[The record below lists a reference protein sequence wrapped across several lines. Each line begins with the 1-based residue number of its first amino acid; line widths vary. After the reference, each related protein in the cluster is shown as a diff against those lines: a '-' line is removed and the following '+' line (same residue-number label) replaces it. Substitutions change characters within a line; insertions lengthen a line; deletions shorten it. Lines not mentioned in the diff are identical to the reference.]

1 MGTTKNSKKWESNA
15 TSTLPSV
22 AKLPAE
28 SSLTSTTTLSPKPL
42 KTSEPCA
49 PVKKASATPAP
60 VSTES
65 SQTSCAKA
73 ATLPD
78 TTALAASLF
87 TAKNSLTKTL
97 LRSTLSQVCFLWLI
111 VDPTLMVRSFLSQLW
126 FVRGWTESIAFL
138 EKLLKAW
145 MLFESAKLRVH
156 RVVLRGHRLRLL
168 LLVSCKL
175 FCFVS

>member
-1 MGTTKNSKKWESNA
+1 MGTTKNSKKWEANA
-15 TSTLPSV
+15 TSTLPSA

-28 SSLTSTTTLSPKPL
+28 WSSTSTTTSFPKPL

-49 PVKKASATPAP
+49 PAKKASATLAP

-65 SQTSCAKA
+65 FPTSCAKA

-87 TAKNSLTKTL
+87 TAKNLLTKTL
-97 LRSTLSQVCFLWLI
+97 LRSTPSQVCFPWLI

-126 FVRGWTESIAFL
+126 FVLGWTESTAFL